1 MSDAQTRRIIPIG
14 NYLRKISIAS
24 SRGKLGAAA
33 FLNLIQ
39 KIPVVSYKRPGIQ
52 FSYQHFT
59 LNYIRIHINKNLKN
73 VNNGV
78 IRIFDQGFQQAFG

>member
-1 MSDAQTRRIIPIG
+1 MSDAQTRRIKPIG

-24 SRGKLGAAA
+24 SRGKLGEAA

-52 FSYQHFT
+52 FSYQHYT
-59 LNYIRIHINKNLKN
+59 NYHVPDHIIINYF
-73 VNNGV
+73 NNGV
-78 IRIFDQGFQQAFG
+78 LRIFGERF

>member
-1 MSDAQTRRIIPIG
+1 MSDAQTRRILPIG

-39 KIPVVSYKRPGIQ
+39 KIPVVSYKRPGFQ
-52 FSYQHFT
+52 FSYQHYT
-59 LNYIRIHINKNLKN
+59 NYHLRDHIKKLNYF
-73 VNNGV
+73 NNGV
-78 IRIFDQGFQQAFG
+78 LRIFGQRF